1 MVSKLIINIIFISC
15 LLAGVACNKT
25 GTQTYTIKSP
35 DDINEF
41 VQEQKHNTNLNYS
54 KKINDINYTL
64 NYISNEQMAL
74 KQINDLSSLNQVQ
87 FDSIVH
93 NYDSLLFFNLE
104 ISIDNFNDDLLKYN
118 LKGDVEFNYSQ
129 LVEYYS
135 FKMQKDINLVQN
147 NRDTIPCVLYHYE
160 RNYGISPKT
169 TIMLGFK
176 PVSLKNMVFVYENK
190 HLNTGTIKFAI
201 QEKEIVNHPHI
212 KIG

>member
-1 MVSKLIINIIFISC
+1 MGFACSK
-15 LLAGVACNKT
+15 AEK
-25 GTQTYTIKSP
+25 QTYAINSP
-35 DDINEF
+35 EDINEF
-41 VQEQKHNTNLNYS
+41 VKEQKENTNLNYS
-54 KKINDINYTL
+54 KKIKEVNYNL

-74 KQINDLSSLNQVQ
+74 KQVNDISTLNQTQ

-104 ISIDNFNDDLLKYN
+104 ISIDNFNDDILKYK
-118 LKGDVEFNYSQ
+118 LEGDIEFNYSQ
-129 LVEYYS
+129 LVEYYA

-147 NRDTIPCVLYHYE
+147 ERDTIPCVLYHYE

-169 TIMLGFK
+169 NIMLGFK
-176 PVSLKNMVFVYENK
+176 PTSLKNTVFVYENK
-190 HLNTGTIKFAI
+190 HLKTGTIKFAI